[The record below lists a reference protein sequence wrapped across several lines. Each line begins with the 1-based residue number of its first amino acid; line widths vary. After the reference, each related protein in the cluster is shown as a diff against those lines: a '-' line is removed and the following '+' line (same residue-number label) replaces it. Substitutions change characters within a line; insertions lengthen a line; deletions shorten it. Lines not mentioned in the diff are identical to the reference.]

1 MQRVSS
7 LPLVSSTYDL
17 MSSVYSNTKDTHP
30 YIRTMCEAAE
40 QGVWGITHVVL
51 TTAWPI
57 LDKLEPQS
65 KKPRLNFVD
74 LAVNMISGHSSEAVP
89 ARIHQ
94 TLRRI
99 VRVVERPRNR
109 KFSHD
114 V

>member
-65 KKPRLNFVD
+65 KKPRLNFG
-74 LAVNMISGHSSEAVP
+74 NMISGHSSEAVP

-99 VRVVERPRNR
+99 VKQPRNR
-109 KFSHD
+109 KFSHN